1 MSTLRPIRPAT
12 ARING
17 SSHASTHPSQP
28 PPAHVNYA
36 TAPPPRGYPPQQRH
50 GSLTPPDPLSPAST
64 STTLQPLTTRRARA
78 LNTAL
83 ADNDSGRYL
92 SSSPSPSLSPGATP
106 PISGRLK
113 RSPTDQHR
121 TLTNSSSA
129 PSFTPH
135 DDDTDNARGLSKQA
149 ATGHALP
156 VFSSLYRTSAV
167 LSAVKYIVLILV
179 VLFALRYGL
188 HAYLDRSKA
197 STYTIVAVVR
207 DLSYVSAE
215 NDRMRHAF
223 EYTALMSWSELVVG
237 RNIVVFGDTS
247 DTCEYVQD
255 VVRDVRC
262 VVISEWHEESHRPLL
277 SGIMTAL
284 PSLVSTD
291 TVVYVN
297 GDYVVH
303 SSLTAA
309 ISTVQAK
316 YTRYLAVGSHVAV
329 EAQMGLLDHYTS
341 SDFIP
346 SLFAHAASTGTR
358 SPTQTHSADLFV
370 FPLAL
375 LSSPPFSPF
384 PPFLAG
390 VYRWDQWFVSACILD
405 DSISVLDLSTSV
417 PLVQQHKT
425 QPSPP
430 SKQGT
435 AYNDQL
441 VKSLSGNAYKI
452 GYTENAELVLVGT
465 CPACEVVVNVN
476 ITDVVLF
483 TKRASKEGYLVVLT
497 VNSGYTNLALNWVC
511 WAKRI
516 HFHNYILLAEDQR
529 SASKFR
535 SHGCPVIVQH
545 DAPTEKPAAD
555 YGSVEFQ
562 ETMTFRTEF
571 LMSVLQAGF
580 HFVTAD
586 MDGLWL
592 DDPIQYFNHNVDL
605 QGQTHKETKI
615 SGGFVVVRA
624 TSYGRYF
631 WQQVIEC
638 QRKNAKFLSTAKPG
652 TYEPASYTEQ
662 YCVNELSHG
671 LSSQPLFSKGL
682 LDPYIFP
689 DGKSFFDET
698 NSQFRGVMP
707 AVIHNNWI
715 KGTNPKLQRLHDW
728 QLHSADEEKEVCL
741 DIPQLPPPQLSGR
754 RWRLKVR
761 VLAGRSASLLL
772 QCLTG
777 LAKAEYGGDSVAVE
791 VDLDQQAAGDEWS
804 ELRRVAK
811 EFAWPHGAYTVV
823 ERDGAPVG
831 KMKQWLAWR
840 ADEDDEVVVM
850 VEENVQLAG
859 SWYEVARLLLDRY
872 YTEGGEYDHRTY
884 GIALTRPNVIIGET
898 YEQRWGQKV
907 PRDLTPPS
915 PLSNTDAV
923 AGTGFSAASATP
935 SLLYKYQLL
944 PQSAVLMFPK
954 HWRSFLGWLDTAQ
967 LDKSSVPCT
976 PTLISNTWYVQDK
989 DTHWA
994 AWFHRYVFEQ
1004 GWYALYSNLNSTTVL
1019 ALPTTSDYAID
1030 LLPTQPPSAQLA
1042 DNITAAYAAALSALA
1057 VSSVSGGS
1065 GVAGGVPVYDFHFKL
1080 VNVVDT
1086 LSWRQYLTPPQ
1097 HFPEQCWV
1105 MARMEVKLKEDAER
1119 VERERVDKV
1128 KLAMAKQKEAEA
1140 ERKRKADEEA
1150 AKKKA
1155 AAATAP
1161 AKPAVNAPAVA
1172 AASPAAP
1179 KPVVPAQAA
1188 PAKAA
1193 AAPAATPVKAAP
1205 PAAPLPAAAKQG

>member
-1 MSTLRPIRPAT
+1 M
-12 ARING
+12 
-17 SSHASTHPSQP
+17 
-28 PPAHVNYA
+28 
-36 TAPPPRGYPPQQRH
+36 
-50 GSLTPPDPLSPAST
+50 
-64 STTLQPLTTRRARA
+64 TRRARA
-78 LNTAL
+78 VNTSF
-83 ADNDSGRYL
+83 ADTDSSRYL
-92 SSSPSPSLSPGATP
+92 SNSPNPSPGATP
-106 PISGRLK
+106 PIGRHK
-113 RSPTDQHR
+113 WSPPDQHR
-121 TLTNSSSA
+121 TLINSSSSPA
-129 PSFTPH
+129 FPH
-135 DDDTDNARGLSKQA
+135 HDEDGDNARGLSKQSA
-149 ATGHALP
+149 ATHSMPL
-156 VFSSLYRTSAV
+156 FSSFYRSPAL
-167 LSAVKYIVLILV
+167 LSALRYIVLILV
-179 VLFALRYGL
+179 ILFALRYGF
-188 HAYLDRSKA
+188 HAYLDRGKS
-197 STYTIVAVVR
+197 SNYSVVAVVR
-207 DLSYVSAE
+207 DLSYNSAE
-215 NDRMRHAF
+215 SDRMRHAF
-223 EYTALMSWSELVVG
+223 EYSALMSWSELVVG
-237 RNIVVFGDTS
+237 RNIVVFGATA
-247 DTCEYVQD
+247 DTCEYVRD

-262 VVISEWHEESHRPLL
+262 VTISHWHEESHRPLL
-277 SGIMTAL
+277 SGIMAAL
-284 PSLVSTD
+284 PSLITTD

-303 SSLTAA
+303 PSLTAA
-309 ISTVQAK
+309 INTVQAK
-316 YTRYLAVGSHVAV
+316 YTRYLAVGSRIAV

-341 SDFIP
+341 SDFLP
-346 SLFAHAASTGTR
+346 SLFAHAASKGTR
-358 SPTQTHSADLFV
+358 SPTPTHTADLFV

-375 LSSPPFSPF
+375 LSSPAFSPF

-390 VYRWDQWFVSACILD
+390 VYRWDQWFVSSCILD
-405 DSISVLDLSTSV
+405 DSISVLDLSSSV
-417 PLVQQHKT
+417 PVVQQHKT

-452 GYTENAELVLVGT
+452 GYTDNAELVLVGT

-483 TKRASKEGYLVVLT
+483 TKRASKEGYLVILT

-516 HFHNYILLAEDQR
+516 HFHNYILIAEDQR

-535 SHGCPVIVQH
+535 SNGCPVIVQH

-638 QRKNAKFLSTAKPG
+638 QRKNAVFLSTAKPG

-689 DGKSFFDET
+689 DGKSFFDEK
-698 NSQFRGVMP
+698 NSQYRGIMP

-728 QLHSADEEKEVCL
+728 HLHSADEEKEVCL
-741 DIPQLPPPQLSGR
+741 DIPQLAPPQLDGR

-772 QCLTG
+772 QCLSG

-791 VDLDQQAAGDEWS
+791 VDLDQQAAGDEWN
-804 ELRRVAK
+804 ELKRVAK
-811 EFAWPHGAYTVV
+811 EFAWPHGGYSVV

-840 ADEDDEVVVM
+840 ADEDDEVVLTL
-850 VEENVQLAG
+850 EEDVQLAG
-859 SWYEVARLLLDRY
+859 SWYEVARLLLDRF
-872 YTEGGEYDHRTY
+872 YTDGAEYDHRTY
-884 GIALTRPNVIIGET
+884 GVSLMRPNIIIGET
-898 YEQRWGQKV
+898 YEQRWGQKT
-907 PRDLTPPS
+907 PRDLIPPS
-915 PLSNTDAV
+915 PFSTAPVLNS
-923 AGTGFSAASATP
+923 GFSSTTASP

-944 PQSAVLMFPK
+944 PQLAVIMFPK
-954 HWRSFLGWLDTAQ
+954 HWRSFLAWLDTAQ
-967 LDKSSVPCT
+967 LDKSYVPCV
-976 PTLISNTWYVQDK
+976 PTLISNTWYSQDK
-989 DTHWA
+989 DKHWA
-994 AWFHRYVFEQ
+994 AYFHRYVFEQ
-1004 GWYALYSNLNSTTVL
+1004 GWYALYSNLNSSTLL
-1019 ALPTTSDYAID
+1019 ALPTTNDYATD
-1030 LLPTQPPSAQLA
+1030 LLPSPPPAAQLA
-1042 DNITAAYAAALSALA
+1042 GNITTTYHTALSTLPPSTSPGGGSTT
-1057 VSSVSGGS
+1057 SSGSSGGS
-1065 GVAGGVPVYDFHFKL
+1065 GGVPVYDFHFKL

-1097 HFPEQCWV
+1097 YFAEQCWV
-1105 MARMEVKLKEDAER
+1105 MASMEEKLRDDAER

-1128 KLAMAKQKEAEA
+1128 KLAMAKAKEVEAEK
-1140 ERKRKADEEA
+1140 KRKLEEDK
-1150 AKKKA
+1150 KKKA
-1155 AAATAP
+1155 AAVATAVP
-1161 AKPAVNAPAVA
+1161 AKNATAVA
-1172 AASPAAP
+1172 AASPAAN
-1179 KPVVPAQAA
+1179 KTKVAA
-1188 PAKAA
+1188 PTAHAPTA
-1193 AAPAATPVKAAP
+1193 AAPA
-1205 PAAPLPAAAKQG
+1205 G

>member
-1 MSTLRPIRPAT
+1 M
-12 ARING
+12 
-17 SSHASTHPSQP
+17 
-28 PPAHVNYA
+28 
-36 TAPPPRGYPPQQRH
+36 
-50 GSLTPPDPLSPAST
+50 
-64 STTLQPLTTRRARA
+64 TRRARA
-78 LNTAL
+78 LNSL
-83 ADNDSGRYL
+83 SADMDGGRYPTH
-92 SSSPSPSLSPGATP
+92 SPNLSPAAAAP
-106 PISGRLK
+106 SGRLK
-113 RSPTDQHR
+113 RSPPEQQR
-121 TLTNSSSA
+121 TLSNSSS
-129 PSFTPH
+129 TPAFPLH
-135 DDDTDNARGLSKQA
+135 DDDDEYDGDNARGLSKQQS
-149 ATGHALP
+149 LP
-156 VFSSLYRTSAV
+156 LFSSLYRSSAL
-167 LSAVKYIVLILV
+167 LSALRYIALILV
-179 VLFALRYGL
+179 VFFALRYGF
-188 HAYLDRSKA
+188 HAYLDRNKSN
-197 STYTIVAVVR
+197 SYTVVAVVR
-207 DLSYVSAE
+207 DLSYISAE

-223 EYTALMSWSELVVG
+223 DYTALMSWSELVVG

-247 DTCEYVQD
+247 DTCEYVRD

-284 PSLVSTD
+284 PSLVTTD

-297 GDYVVH
+297 GDYAIH
-303 SSLTAA
+303 PSLTAA
-309 ISTVQAK
+309 INTIQAK
-316 YTRYLAVGSHVAV
+316 YTRYLAVGSRLAV
-329 EAQMGLLDHYTS
+329 EAQVGLLDHYTS
-341 SDFIP
+341 SDFLP
-346 SLFAHAASTGTR
+346 TLFAHAASKGTR
-358 SPTQTHSADLFV
+358 SPNPTHTADVFV

-375 LSSPPFSPF
+375 LSLPPFSPF

-390 VYRWDQWFVSACILD
+390 VYRWDQWFVSSCILD
-405 DSISVLDLSTSV
+405 DSISVFDLSSSV
-417 PLVQQHKT
+417 PVIQQHKT

-452 GYTENAELVLVGT
+452 GYTDNAELVLVGT
-465 CPACEVVVNVN
+465 CPACEVLVNVN

-483 TKRASKEGYLVVLT
+483 TKRASKEGYLVILT

-516 HFHNYILLAEDQR
+516 HFHNYILIAEDQR

-535 SHGCPVIVQH
+535 SHGCPVIVQR
-545 DAPTEKPAAD
+545 DAPMEKPAAD

-562 ETMTFRTEF
+562 ETMTFRTVF

-638 QRKNAKFLSTAKPG
+638 QRKNAIFLSTAKPG

-689 DGKSFFDET
+689 DGKSFFDEM
-698 NSQFRGVMP
+698 NSQYRGVMP

-728 QLHSADEEKEVCL
+728 HLHSADEEKEVCL
-741 DIPQLPPPQLSGR
+741 DIPQLAPPQLNAR
-754 RWRLKVR
+754 RWRMKVR
-761 VLAGRSASLLL
+761 VLAGKSASLLL

-791 VDLDQQAAGDEWS
+791 VDLDQQASGDEWS

-811 EFAWPHGAYTVV
+811 EFAWPHGGYSVV
-823 ERDGAPVG
+823 ERDSGPVG

-840 ADEDDEVVVM
+840 AEEDDEVAAVI
-850 VEENVQLAG
+850 EEDVQLAA
-859 SWYEVARLLLDRY
+859 SWYEVVRQLLDRFY
-872 YTEGGEYDHRTY
+872 AEGGEYDHRTY
-884 GIALTRPNVIIGET
+884 GISLTRPNVIIGET
-898 YEQRWGQKV
+898 YEQRWGQKA
-907 PRDLTPPS
+907 PKDLLPPS
-915 PLSNTDAV
+915 PLSTAPV
-923 AGTGFSAASATP
+923 VGSSLGAAAATP

-944 PQSAVLMFPK
+944 PQSAVVMFPK
-954 HWRSFLGWLDTAQ
+954 HWRSFLAWLDTAQ
-967 LDKSSVPCT
+967 LDKSYTPCT
-976 PTLISNTWYVQDK
+976 PTFISNTWYVQDK
-989 DTHWA
+989 DKHWSA
-994 AWFHRYVFEQ
+994 YFHRHAFEQ
-1004 GWYALYSNLNSTTVL
+1004 GWYALYSNLNATSSL
-1019 ALPTTSDYAID
+1019 ALPTTKDYAVD
-1030 LLPTQPPSAQLA
+1030 LLPNPPTAAQLA
-1042 DNITAAYAAALSALA
+1042 GNITAAYAAALASLPA
-1057 VSSVSGGS
+1057 SSGTSSGS
-1065 GVAGGVPVYDFHFKL
+1065 GSGVPVYDFHFKL

-1097 HFPEQCWV
+1097 FFSEQCWV
-1105 MARMEVKLKEDAER
+1105 MEGMEAKLKEDAER

-1128 KLAMAKQKEAEA
+1128 KAAVAKQKEAEA
-1140 ERKRKADEEA
+1140 DKKRKADEE
-1150 AKKKA
+1150 KKKKDA
-1155 AAATAP
+1155 ANV
-1161 AKPAVNAPAVA
+1161 KP
-1172 AASPAAP
+1172 AASPAAVAAGTAAVGNKTVAATP
-1179 KPVVPAQAA
+1179 AAAKP
-1188 PAKAA
+1188 AA
-1193 AAPAATPVKAAP
+1193 AAPTAVAAGSTTGVTPASKAAARRVLRKEAGP
-1205 PAAPLPAAAKQG
+1205 AKQAAKAAVPAPAANKG